1 MHSTNYQDT
10 FIAVAPDC
18 PATQGTI
25 PKEAA
30 TPSAARIAYRLIQA
44 QPYGLTSDDVLFAV
58 FAERQRL
65 PPTDREAARAKFF
78 ARPQACLRASDLG
91 KRYGWGIHSDASGK
105 VALVGVETD
114 AYRMLLGGR
123 VPGHPEQK
131 VTVKYAMRSRRTKS
145 T

>member
-18 PATQGTI
+18 SATQGTI

-30 TPSAARIAYRLIQA
+30 TPSAALLAYRLIQA
-44 QPYGLTSDDVLFAV
+44 QPYGLTSDDVLFSV

-65 PPTDREAARAKFF
+65 PPAERDTARAAFF
-78 ARPQACLRASDLG
+78 AKPQACLRASDLG
-91 KRYGWGIHSDASGK
+91 KRYGWGIHSNAAGK

-114 AYRMLLGGR
+114 AYRTLLSGR
-123 VPGHPEQK
+123 VPGHPGQT
-131 VTVKYAMRSRRTKS
+131 VTVKYAMRSQRTKS